1 MSHGW
6 ALTLDTTSISLDLT
20 LCDSPE
26 ERTEEAINAF
36 FDSIDGVVVVPPS
49 VADEVIR
56 LAEKGRREDEKCML
70 DIKAGMP
77 VKEAFAKNR
86 TK

>member
-26 ERTEEAINAF
+26 ECTEEAINAF
-36 FDSIDGVVVVPPS
+36 FDSIDGVVVVFAAVELGLRRWLFPERERHPPRA
-49 VADEVIR
+49 VLARIR
-56 LAEKGRREDEKCML
+56 ELGPQFWGALLR
-70 DIKAGMP
+70 
-77 VKEAFAKNR
+77 
-86 TK
+86 